1 METKVPREM
10 IEAYAKT
17 DFRVDA
23 NVPFVL
29 KIGIQNK
36 SLLELYAQEKYDCAA
51 YITAFNPY
59 SQELTEKGNLDAQ
72 DSLLQQLSLS
82 AFKIIE
88 GSGQDP
94 LGEWPSE
101 PSALALGMSKTEAMD
116 IGNKYKQN
124 AIVWVGA
131 DAIPEL
137 IMLRWIVVAQDKH
150 QGF

>member
-1 METKVPREM
+1 MKTKVSQKM
-10 IEAYAKT
+10 IEAYANT
-17 DFRVDA
+17 DFRVGA
-23 NVPFVL
+23 HIPFVL

-36 SLLELYAQEKYDCAA
+36 SLLELYAQEKFDCAA

-59 SQELTEKGNLDAQ
+59 SEERTEKENSDAQ

-116 IGNKYKQN
+116 IGNKFRQN
-124 AIVWVGA
+124 AIVWMGA

-137 IMLRWIVVAQDKH
+137 IMLR
-150 QGF
+150 